1 MATEEQQMQML
12 LESGGMQDDGM
23 NRDPVSGNEVP
34 PGSLAKEVRDDVP
47 AQLSE
52 GEYVIPADV
61 VQYFGLKFFED
72 LIAEAKRGLLDMD
85 RRGRIGGEPVPQEAS
100 AFPFNVDELQ
110 TTESSSAMMPQQ
122 ANKGGLIRGF
132 APGGFTGVSDNASTS
147 NLDYSKT
154 RSYFSDPT
162 KVSDKAS
169 VARFIAPG
177 CNQKEVLVSGN
188 RVPLTANS
196 TQVDGVNYVD
206 ITSDAGLN
214 ILKGCSIKLN
224 PEEEKIVIDRIGQS
238 EYDKYKSGESRPID
252 SGNNI
257 PEEPEP
263 EASDDNE
270 PREPEDDDFIRNWGM
285 DKMESYYEDITRFY
299 DGTED
304 TLVGGLLK
312 GITKPIVK
320 LNHKHVI
327 SRTISLLNKGVD
339 PTTNKALTAGQIIT
353 LNNLLKTNP
362 DGMIEGTFK
371 ANGKIISWNSETGTF
386 ESDDLNPTTVSGNI
400 NTNESGNALPSGISG
415 DDPYDESFMLAAPGS
430 AGIHGSSIGRDM
442 SGKPT
447 GLRLSQSDL
456 DKIPENT
463 GTKPVDT
470 SKYKNKGYEGDRD
483 DDDFSAQFSNTTS
496 SATTTKTQDSAGPRN
511 VGFEKQ
517 KDEDEADLSKAYSG
531 GGDDNMAAGK
541 FMNKGGLAKKKR
553 RTTKK
558 K

>member
-252 SGNNI
+252 SGSNI

-285 DKMESYYEDITRFY
+285 NKMESYYEDITRFY

-327 SRTISLLNKGVD
+327 SRAISLLNKGVD
-339 PTTNKALTAGQIIT
+339 PATNKALTAGQIIT

-386 ESDDLNPTTVSGNI
+386 ESDDLNPNISEIEKPYVEPISNQQKYKSISDQTAGSIMSPSASTDYTTGAMADAFGKDKAKAGASGFTDI
-400 NTNESGNALPSGISG
+400 TATTPQTSDLEADSSGKISLQGSASRQSDNEDRRQAKAQQKEVFERTKYLEKDQTAIDKKKKESDDS
-415 DDPYDESFMLAAPGS
+415 DDPFVAS
-430 AGIHGSSIGRDM
+430 
-442 SGKPT
+442 T
-447 GLRLSQSDL
+447 GLKR
-456 DKIPENT
+456 
-463 GTKPVDT
+463 
-470 SKYKNKGYEGDRD
+470 
-483 DDDFSAQFSNTTS
+483 A
-496 SATTTKTQDSAGPRN
+496 
-511 VGFEKQ
+511 
-517 KDEDEADLSKAYSG
+517 
-531 GGDDNMAAGK
+531 
-541 FMNKGGLAKKKR
+541 KGGLITKPKR